1 MEAVATPAR
10 RTDFVLLAVPIV
22 VCLVLPGPGVLL
34 AALIVAATLA
44 LRRDIRSAA
53 LQLWWHGP
61 VSSIALGI
69 AAGAAIVILDSFVI
83 DPVVQR
89 LVHTSAD
96 VGAFSAVQGNV
107 AAYVRLLLIAML
119 VGGVAEEL
127 VFRGFLIGW
136 GSRLFGRR
144 ALLPAAVI
152 SSALFGFSHL
162 YQGLAGVVETGTVGL
177 LLAALYIGG
186 GCKLLPC
193 SFAHITVDAF
203 GITELYSNGAI
214 SHFFA
219 HLL

>member
-1 MEAVATPAR
+1 MEAVATSAR
-10 RTDFVLLAVPIV
+10 RTDFALLAVPV
-22 VCLVLPGPGVLL
+22 VACLVLPGPGVLL
-34 AALIVAATLA
+34 AAAIVAAILA
-44 LRRDIRSAA
+44 IRRDIRSMV
-53 LQLWWHGP
+53 LKLWWRDP
-61 VSSIALGI
+61 MSSIALGV
-69 AAGAAIVILDSFVI
+69 AAGLAIVMLDSFAI
-83 DPVVQR
+83 DPFVQR

-107 AAYVRLLLIAML
+107 SAYLRLLLIGLL
-119 VGGVAEEL
+119 VGAFAEEL
-127 VFRGFLIGW
+127 IFRGFLIGW

-144 ALLPAAVI
+144 ALLPAVII

-162 YQGLAGVVETGTVGL
+162 YQGPAGVIETGVVGL
-177 LLAALYIGG
+177 LLATLYIGG